1 MNNIA
6 GISIQSTAGAVPVRN
21 DKGKKITNFS
31 SKIKKPILYRLCKL
45 LIPKLFAGEVSM
57 QKVKVHRYVSG
68 KRPDYA
74 PMSSSEEESEEDD
87 FIEQKRRHLAGRP
100 MSPAEIMEQDVEATG
115 EVDVDDPR
123 LRRLKTRKKDDRGQ
137 ESEDENRIERHRLV
151 FLNFLG
157 YKDVFQLV

>member
-21 DKGKKITNFS
+21 DKGKK
-31 SKIKKPILYRLCKL
+31 KLILIQTLRNRYSIGYVSF

-87 FIEQKRRHLAGRP
+87 FIEQKRRHLAVRP
-100 MSPAEIMEQDVEATG
+100 LSPAETMEKDVQATG
-115 EVDVDDPR
+115 EVYVDDPR
-123 LRRLKTRKKDDRGQ
+123 LRRLKTRKKDDRGE
-137 ESEDENRIERHRLV
+137 ESEDENRVERHRLV

-157 YKDVFQLV
+157 